1 MKKVQHMKTL
11 LYYLFLLIAIA
22 LITGFIVSQ
31 NSGDT
36 MSMTKTMALSLSGL
50 LALYT
55 VAMSFVGEGQVADE
69 REQAHRY
76 IANRAGLVAST
87 TVLALGIIFQLFITH
102 RIDYW
107 LLTGLITINL
117 TKIVSLIWL
126 NYKK

>member
-1 MKKVQHMKTL
+1 MKII
-11 LYYLFLLIAIA
+11 LYYLFLLIGIA
-22 LITGFIVSQ
+22 LITGFIASQ

-36 MSMTKTMALSLSGL
+36 MSMSKSMALSLSGL

-55 VAMSFVGEGQVADE
+55 VAMSLVGEGSLTDE
-69 REQAHRY
+69 RDQAHRY
-76 IANRAGLVAST
+76 IANRAGLVVGT

-126 NYKK
+126 NYKQ

>member
-1 MKKVQHMKTL
+1 MKII

-36 MSMTKTMALSLSGL
+36 MSMSKSMALSLSGL

-55 VAMSFVGEGQVADE
+55 VAISLVGEGKSEDE
-69 REQAHRY
+69 RDQAHRY
-76 IANRAGLVAST
+76 IANRAGLIAGT

-126 NYKK
+126 NYKQ